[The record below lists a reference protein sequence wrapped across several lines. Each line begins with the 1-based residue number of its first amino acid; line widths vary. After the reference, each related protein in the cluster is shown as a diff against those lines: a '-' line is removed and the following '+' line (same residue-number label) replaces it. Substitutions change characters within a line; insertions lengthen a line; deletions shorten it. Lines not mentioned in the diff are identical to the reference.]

1 MKAFSLSPGGL
12 LLPYHLGALQS
23 LMESGALQPT
33 SDIVGGSSAGSIAAM
48 SYGCGLKPTDILE
61 ATIKVSD
68 QCHDLKRAR
77 GNLLPLLRHE
87 METRVGPEEF
97 DFLMTSAEEGGG
109 GRRIGI
115 AYKEIFPQRKS
126 YLQCDFESRQDLFQS
141 VSYSCMFPFFA
152 TNYPCMMDSSSFPP
166 RLMVDGFFSVPRARF
181 GCPDFEPYLGDPK
194 GQEQED
200 DGGTVVNGKE
210 NNKKPDRTIAISVF
224 PKDMIGMEAFSDD
237 NCISPSIITEED
249 SNQLSVTDMFRI
261 ATQASSREE
270 LTQVYEMGARDA
282 EAWCRREEQRKS
294 RVDHTEATIKLD
306 SI

>member
-1 MKAFSLSPGGL
+1 M
-12 LLPYHLGALQS
+12 LPYHLGALQS

-33 SDIVGGSSAGSIAAM
+33 RDIVGGSSAGSIAAM

-97 DFLMTSAEEGGG
+97 DFLMTSAQEGGG

-126 YLQCDFESRQDLFQS
+126 YLQCDFENRQDLFQS
-141 VSYSCMFPFFA
+141 VAYSCMFPFFA
-152 TNYPCMMDSSSFPP
+152 TNYPCMLDSSSFPP
-166 RLMVDGFFSVPRARF
+166 RLLVDGFFSVPRGRF
-181 GCPDFEPYLGDPK
+181 GCPDFEPYLGDLK
-194 GQEQED
+194 SQEEEG
-200 DGGTVVNGKE
+200 DGTIVDGKD
-210 NNKKPDRTIAISVF
+210 KKPDRTIAISVF
-224 PKDMIGMEAFSDD
+224 PKDMIGMEAFGDD
-237 NCISPSIITEED
+237 DCISPSITAEED
-249 SNQLSVTDMFRI
+249 SNQLSFTDMFRI

-282 EAWCRREEQRKS
+282 EAWCRREEQKKS
-294 RVDHTEATIKLD
+294 DVNHKNGMLKMDTAG
-306 SI
+306 